1 MGKHTYDPGAVFRN
15 YEWFARVIRKEDNK
29 EVFLEKCLDED
40 TALTV
45 AFEAVE
51 RIRKQEQ

>member
-1 MGKHTYDPGAVFRN
+1 MGKYTYLPGSVLRD
-15 YEWFARVIRKEDNK
+15 YIWYARVIRKEDNK
-29 EVFLEKCLDED
+29 EVFLEKCPDED

-51 RIRKQEQ
+51 RIRNQEQ